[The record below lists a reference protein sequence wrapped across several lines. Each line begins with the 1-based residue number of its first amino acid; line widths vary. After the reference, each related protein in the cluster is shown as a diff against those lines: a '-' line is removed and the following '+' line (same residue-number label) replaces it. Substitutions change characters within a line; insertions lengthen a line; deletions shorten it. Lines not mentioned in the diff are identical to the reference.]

1 MAEIDKIDITLTKIS
16 NKYGMDIS
24 ISDFFKPI
32 RLDSIPSAYD
42 YGMVKYYT
50 RLADALSQLSYH
62 SIYLIDYYKRGFLY
76 VSENPLFL
84 CGKSASQV
92 LQAGYSFYLK
102 NVPNEDL
109 QLLLKINEAGFQ
121 FYNNIAIDER
131 TNYSISYDFR
141 LKQPN
146 GHLML
151 INHKLA
157 PLILD
162 TNGNIWISL
171 CIVSLSSNNKPG
183 NIVIKNTKEKK
194 FFEYDI
200 SLNKW
205 NAQKVVRLNNQE
217 KEILMLSSRGLTVE
231 RIAKELFLSVDTI
244 KYHKKNLFKKLKASS
259 ISEAILSAVNIG
271 II

>member
-1 MAEIDKIDITLTKIS
+1 
-16 NKYGMDIS
+16 MDIS
-24 ISDFFKPI
+24 VRDFFKPI
-32 RLDSIPSAYD
+32 HLDSIPSEYD

-50 RLADALSQLSYH
+50 RVADALSQLSYH

-76 VSENPLFL
+76 VSDNPLFL
-84 CGKSASQV
+84 CGRSASQV

-102 NVPNEDL
+102 NVPDDDL

-157 PLILD
+157 PLVLD
-162 TNGNIWISL
+162 KSGNIWIAVCL
-171 CIVSLSSNNKPG
+171 VSLSSNNKPG
-183 NIVIKNTKEKK
+183 NIVIKNAKEKK

-200 SLNKW
+200 SLKKW
-205 NAQKVVRLNNQE
+205 NEQKLVRLNSRE
-217 KEILMLSSRGLTVE
+217 KEILILSNRGLTVE
-231 RIAKELFLSVDTI
+231 GVAKELFLSVDTI
-244 KYHKKNLFKKLKASS
+244 KFHKKNLFKKLKASN
-259 ISEAILSAVNIG
+259 ISEAISSAVNIG

>member
-1 MAEIDKIDITLTKIS
+1 M
-16 NKYGMDIS
+16 GIS
-24 ISDFFKPI
+24 INDFFKPI
-32 RLDSIPSAYD
+32 HLDSIPSSHD
-42 YGMVKYYT
+42 YGIVKYYT
-50 RLADALSQLSYH
+50 RVADALSQLSYH

-76 VSENPLFL
+76 VSDNPLFL
-84 CGKSASQV
+84 CGKAASQV

-102 NVPNEDL
+102 NVPDDDL

-121 FYNNIAIDER
+121 FYNKIALDER
-131 TNYSISYDFR
+131 TDYSISYDFR

-157 PLILD
+157 PLVLD
-162 TNGNIWISL
+162 TNGNIWIAL
-171 CIVSLSSNNKPG
+171 CLVSLSTNNKPG
-183 NIVIKNTKEKK
+183 NIVIKNTKGQNI
-194 FFEYDI
+194 FEYDVA
-200 SLNKW
+200 LKKW
-205 NAQKVVRLNNQE
+205 NEQKIGRLNNQE
-217 KEILMLSSRGLTVE
+217 KEILMLSSRGFTVE

>member
-1 MAEIDKIDITLTKIS
+1 
-16 NKYGMDIS
+16 MDIS
-24 ISDFFKPI
+24 VRDFFKPI
-32 RLDSIPSAYD
+32 RLDSIPSEYD

-50 RLADALSQLSYH
+50 RVTDALSQLSYH

-76 VSENPLFL
+76 VSDNPLFL
-84 CGKSASQV
+84 CGKTASQV

-102 NVPNEDL
+102 NVPDDDL

-141 LKQPN
+141 LKQSN
-146 GHLML
+146 GRLML

-157 PLILD
+157 PLVLD
-162 TNGNIWISL
+162 KGGNIWIAVCL
-171 CIVSLSSNNKPG
+171 VSLSSNNKPG
-183 NIVIKNTKEKK
+183 NIVIKNAKEKK

-200 SLNKW
+200 SLKKW
-205 NAQKVVRLNNQE
+205 NEQKLVRLNNRE
-217 KEILMLSSRGLTVE
+217 KEILILSNRGLTVE
-231 RIAKELFLSVDTI
+231 EVAKELFLSVDTI
-244 KYHKKNLFKKLKASS
+244 KFHKKNLFKKLKASN
-259 ISEAILSAVNIG
+259 ISEAISSAVNIG